1 MAKYIDADWL
11 MHYVLNSD
19 ALLMPQTERA
29 KFARLLDA
37 APKNEDV
44 IEVVRCK
51 DCVNSIRVHGNTAIP
66 PIVCKLRVGIEG
78 VDALDYCS
86 DGERWGK

>member
-11 MHYVLNSD
+11 KHYVLNSD

-37 APKNEDV
+37 APAADVVKVNRNEEYSSQETLSFPWGV
-44 IEVVRCK
+44 
-51 DCVNSIRVHGNTAIP
+51 SAI
-66 PIVCKLRVGIEG
+66 
-78 VDALDYCS
+78 
-86 DGERWGK
+86 

>member
-11 MHYVLNSD
+11 KHYVLNSD

-37 APKNEDV
+37 APGLDVVKSNHNEEHSSHEEHSSQETSTFV
-44 IEVVRCK
+44 PWSVR
-51 DCVNSIRVHGNTAIP
+51 AI
-66 PIVCKLRVGIEG
+66 
-78 VDALDYCS
+78 
-86 DGERWGK
+86 